1 MTFIDM
7 LFNRD
12 MFPPP
17 PVGAGRIHTIDDTED
32 EIPDQ
37 PHRFHEILWVLKEE
51 GGNADTVRRRLPF
64 AMPKAM
70 LVADCEELA
79 ERGLVIIR
87 RSGAHSAYY
96 SLAQPDDCR
105 VV

>member
-1 MTFIDM
+1 MTFIDL

-12 MFPPP
+12 AFPPP
-17 PVGAGRIHTIDDTED
+17 PLGAGRIHTIDDATD

-37 PHRFHEILWVLKEE
+37 GHRFQEILWAIRAGE
-51 GGNADTVRRRLPF
+51 GTADTILRRLPVS
-64 AMPKAM
+64 MPKAM

-87 RSGAHSAYY
+87 RCGGKTFYTLLESA
-96 SLAQPDDCR
+96 
-105 VV
+105 